1 MQHHARPE
9 SGDKIRRRKKLP
21 TRRQPM
27 NKIFV
32 AISIIAAMLLALT
45 ACSGKGAE
53 ETTAERTAP
62 LSTSSVIAEPENGA
76 ESSTEAD
83 DLVPENSAVSVYIRI
98 GDTVLTVLPSGNSS
112 ADALIALLERGD
124 IALDMRDNG
133 GFEKI
138 AELERSLPTNNIPLA
153 AGPGDLILY
162 NGNTVCLYYGEN
174 MYSLTRLG
182 KIQNTDEE
190 TLRSLLGD
198 GDVSITFSLKK

>member
-32 AISIIAAMLLALT
+32 AFSIIAAMLLALT

-62 LSTSSVIAEPENGA
+62 LSTSSAIAEPENGA
-76 ESSTEAD
+76 ESSTEAE
-83 DLVPENSAVSVYIRI
+83 LVPENSAVPVYIRI

>member
-1 MQHHARPE
+1 MHHHARPE

>member
-32 AISIIAAMLLALT
+32 AFSIIAAMLLTLT
-45 ACSGKGAE
+45 ACSGKSAE
-53 ETTAERTAP
+53 ETTAEKTAP
-62 LSTSSVIAEPENGA
+62 LSTSRVIAEPENGA
-76 ESSTEAD
+76 ESSTEAE
-83 DLVPENSAVSVYIRI
+83 LVPENSAVPVYIRI

-174 MYSLTRLG
+174 MYSLTCLG

>member
-1 MQHHARPE
+1 
-9 SGDKIRRRKKLP
+9 
-21 TRRQPM
+21 M

-32 AISIIAAMLLALT
+32 SFSIIAAMLLALT

-53 ETTAERTAP
+53 ETAAEKTAP
-62 LSTSSVIAEPENGA
+62 LSTSSAIAEPENGA
-76 ESSTEAD
+76 ESSTEAE
-83 DLVPENSAVSVYIRI
+83 LVPENSAVPVYIRI

-133 GFEKI
+133 GLEKI

>member
-1 MQHHARPE
+1 MRHHARPE

-21 TRRQPM
+21 IRRQTM
-27 NKIFV
+27 NKIFI
-32 AISIIAAMLLALT
+32 AFSIIAAMLLALT

-53 ETTAERTAP
+53 ETTAEKTAP
-62 LSTSSVIAEPENGA
+62 LSTSSVIAEPVNGA

-83 DLVPENSAVSVYIRI
+83 ELVPENSAVPVYIRI

-133 GFEKI
+133 GFEKV
-138 AELERSLPTNNIPLA
+138 AELERSLPTNDIPLA
-153 AGPGDLILY
+153 AEPGDLILY

-182 KIQNTDEE
+182 KILNTDEE

>member
-1 MQHHARPE
+1 MRHHARPE

-21 TRRQPM
+21 IRRQTM
-27 NKIFV
+27 NKIFI
-32 AISIIAAMLLALT
+32 AFSIITAMLLALT

-53 ETTAERTAP
+53 ETTAEKTAP
-62 LSTSSVIAEPENGA
+62 LSTSSVIAEPVNGA

-83 DLVPENSAVSVYIRI
+83 ELVPENSAVPVYIRI

-138 AELERSLPTNNIPLA
+138 AELERSLPTNDIPLA
-153 AGPGDLILY
+153 AEPGDLILY

-182 KIQNTDEE
+182 KILNTDEE
-190 TLRSLLGD
+190 TLRSLLGE

>member
-1 MQHHARPE
+1 
-9 SGDKIRRRKKLP
+9 
-21 TRRQPM
+21 M
-27 NKIFV
+27 NKIFI
-32 AISIIAAMLLALT
+32 AFSIITAMLLALT

-53 ETTAERTAP
+53 ETTAEKTAP
-62 LSTSSVIAEPENGA
+62 LSTSSVISEPVNGA

-83 DLVPENSAVSVYIRI
+83 ELVPENSAVPVYIRI

-133 GFEKI
+133 GFEKV
-138 AELERSLPTNNIPLA
+138 AELERSLPTNDIPLA
-153 AGPGDLILY
+153 AEPGDLILY

-182 KIQNTDEE
+182 KVLNTDEE

-198 GDVSITFSLKK
+198 GDVSITFSLTK

>member
-9 SGDKIRRRKKLP
+9 SRDKIRRRKKLP
-21 TRRQPM
+21 IRRQTM
-27 NKIFV
+27 NKIFI
-32 AISIIAAMLLALT
+32 AFSIITAMLLALT

-53 ETTAERTAP
+53 ETTADKTAP
-62 LSTSSVIAEPENGA
+62 LSTSGVIAEPENGA

-83 DLVPENSAVSVYIRI
+83 DLVPENSAVPVYIRI

-124 IALDMRDNG
+124 IALNMRDNG
-133 GFEKI
+133 GFEKV
-138 AELERSLPTNNIPLA
+138 AELERSLPTNDIPLA
-153 AGPGDLILY
+153 AEPGDLILY

-182 KIQNTDEE
+182 KILNTDEE

>member
-1 MQHHARPE
+1 MRHHARPE

-21 TRRQPM
+21 IRRQTM
-27 NKIFV
+27 NKIFI
-32 AISIIAAMLLALT
+32 AFSIIAAMLLALT

-53 ETTAERTAP
+53 ETTAEKTAP
-62 LSTSSVIAEPENGA
+62 LSTSGVIAEPENGA

-83 DLVPENSAVSVYIRI
+83 ELVPENSAVPVYIRI

-133 GFEKI
+133 GFEKV
-138 AELERSLPTNNIPLA
+138 AELERSLPTNDIPLA

-198 GDVSITFSLKK
+198 GDVSITFSLTK

>member
-32 AISIIAAMLLALT
+32 AFSIIAAMLLALT

-53 ETTAERTAP
+53 ETTAEKTAP
-62 LSTSSVIAEPENGA
+62 LSTSSVIAETESGA

-83 DLVPENSAVSVYIRI
+83 ELVPENSAVPVYIRI

>member
-9 SGDKIRRRKKLP
+9 SWDKTRRRKKLP

-32 AISIIAAMLLALT
+32 SFSIIAAMLLALT
-45 ACSGKGAE
+45 TCSGKGAE
-53 ETTAERTAP
+53 ETAAEKTAP
-62 LSTSSVIAEPENGA
+62 LSTSGVIAEPVNGA

-83 DLVPENSAVSVYIRI
+83 ELVPENSAVPVYIRI

-124 IALDMRDNG
+124 IVLDMRDNG

-138 AELERSLPTNNIPLA
+138 AKLERSLPTNDIPLA
-153 AGPGDLILY
+153 AEPGDLILY

-182 KIQNTDEE
+182 KILNTDEE

>member
-1 MQHHARPE
+1 
-9 SGDKIRRRKKLP
+9 
-21 TRRQPM
+21 M

-32 AISIIAAMLLALT
+32 AFSIIAAMLLALT

-62 LSTSSVIAEPENGA
+62 LSTSSAIAEPENGA
-76 ESSTEAD
+76 ESSTE
-83 DLVPENSAVSVYIRI
+83 NSAVPVYIRI

-124 IALDMRDNG
+124 IDLDMRDNG

>member
-1 MQHHARPE
+1 
-9 SGDKIRRRKKLP
+9 
-21 TRRQPM
+21 M

-32 AISIIAAMLLALT
+32 AFSIIAAMLLALT

-53 ETTAERTAP
+53 ETTAEKTAP

-76 ESSTEAD
+76 ESSTEAE
-83 DLVPENSAVSVYIRI
+83 LVPENSAVPVYIRI

-162 NGNTVCLYYGEN
+162 NGNTEHRRGDSALAARRRGCKHHVFAEKITVRSGNCRAIPLHRDGYTRDAYDTARYFYAMGISGRSHHIGE
-174 MYSLTRLG
+174 T
-182 KIQNTDEE
+182 T
-190 TLRSLLGD
+190 
-198 GDVSITFSLKK
+198 

>member
-21 TRRQPM
+21 IRRQTM
-27 NKIFV
+27 NKIFI
-32 AISIIAAMLLALT
+32 AFSIITAMLLALT

-53 ETTAERTAP
+53 ETTAEKTAP
-62 LSTSSVIAEPENGA
+62 LSTSGVIAEPENGA

-83 DLVPENSAVSVYIRI
+83 ELVPENSAVPVYIRI

-124 IALDMRDNG
+124 IALNMRDNG

-138 AELERSLPTNNIPLA
+138 AELERSLPTNDIPLA
-153 AGPGDLILY
+153 AEPGDLILY

-198 GDVSITFSLKK
+198 GDVSITFSLTK